1 MTEDQQHIIDLPD
14 DAMPQIN
21 ELTGDLL
28 LLAELVG
35 VKRALRVAQ
44 AVGGTMLRIPKA
56 DRWLRRHRDK
66 CMRRDFD
73 SGASG
78 TEVARKYGLGERQ
91 TWNILG
97 SPEPDERQLKL
108 F

>member
-1 MTEDQQHIIDLPD
+1 MTEDQQHIIDLPE
-14 DAMPQIN
+14 DALPEIT
-21 ELTGDLL
+21 ELTGDLR
-28 LLAELVG
+28 LLADLIG
-35 VKRALRVAQ
+35 VKLALLVAQ

-56 DRWLRRHRDK
+56 DRWIRRHRDK

-73 SGASG
+73 NDMSG
-78 TEVARKYGLGERQ
+78 TAVARKYKLGERQ